1 MIQITSFKR
10 NQIMSKN
17 IKRAIMRPR
26 PEVRIPFKGE
36 GSVYVVG

>member
-10 NQIMSKN
+10 NQITNKK
-17 IKRAIMRPR
+17 IERAIMRPR
-26 PEVRIPFKGE
+26 PEVRTPLIGE

>member
-10 NQIMSKN
+10 NQRINKN

-26 PEVRIPFKGE
+26 PEIKIPFKGE
-36 GSVYVVG
+36 GSE